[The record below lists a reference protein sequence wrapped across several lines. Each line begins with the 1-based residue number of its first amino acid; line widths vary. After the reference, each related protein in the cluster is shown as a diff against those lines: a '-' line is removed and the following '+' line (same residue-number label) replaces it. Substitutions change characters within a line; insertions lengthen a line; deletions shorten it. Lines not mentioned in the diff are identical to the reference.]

1 MLPPLPMLT
10 IKNRGA
16 IDLAGGRERNT
27 LISFNV
33 CALVLL
39 LALLA
44 GCTPPGPRALLE
56 GKRLLDEGKYKE
68 AIEELKTATSLMG
81 GTNALAWSYLG
92 VAYQHDDEMA
102 EAERAYQRAL
112 ALNHDLGEVHF
123 NLVCRLLLEKK
134 ETQIIVALITRRAP
148 A

>member
-68 AIEELKTATSLMG
+68 AIQQLKTATSLLG
-81 GTNALAWSYLG
+81 GTNALAWNYLG
-92 VAYQHDDEMA
+92 VAYQNAGDLA
-102 EAERAYQRAL
+102 EAERAYRRAL
-112 ALNHDLGEVHF
+112 ALKND
-123 NLVCRLLLEKK
+123 
-134 ETQIIVALITRRAP
+134 
-148 A
+148 